1 LQGPAYESIDQRAR
15 FYRQLEDRF
24 REAQEFRATLAS
36 HAPFEGSAYRRLS
49 IDGRAAA
56 DGNEPALVRVV
67 TVSQNYFD
75 VLGTRA
81 VRGTPFSGLDDTGS
95 LMSAIVND
103 QFAARYFDGRDAI
116 GHRLGLAALNRDPDE
131 VSIVGVAS
139 DIRQAST
146 EAQQSFEPIV
156 YISYVGNPLPEANVL
171 VRSRLGAG
179 AIAAQVREQVRA
191 IDPGLALYDVMR
203 LEESFALSD
212 ERLGLRVFGGIFVVV
227 GVIAL
232 VLATVGLYAVTAYAT
247 AQRTREIGIRVALG
261 STSSQIGWLI
271 MRQAWRQL
279 AIGLAIGMAGA
290 LGINRLLRGVLIGV
304 GSMDYGTLIG
314 VALLLVAVTLIASF
328 VPARRAMRLNPVNA
342 LRNS

>member
-1 LQGPAYESIDQRAR
+1 
-15 FYRQLEDRF
+15 
-24 REAQEFRATLAS
+24 
-36 HAPFEGSAYRRLS
+36 
-49 IDGRAAA
+49 
-56 DGNEPALVRVV
+56 
-67 TVSQNYFD
+67 
-75 VLGTRA
+75 
-81 VRGTPFSGLDDTGS
+81 
-95 LMSAIVND
+95 
-103 QFAARYFDGRDAI
+103 
-116 GHRLGLAALNRDPDE
+116 LNRDPDE

-232 VLATVGLYAVTAYAT
+232 VLAMVGLYAVTAYAT

-342 LRNS
+342 LRNA